1 MAWGG
6 EVIVSGSRIASWN
19 AENWMERHITWAV
32 AGLERMIILE
42 LRYAKGIE
50 ERRGQPMGSAPI
62 DKVDDIFFFA

>member
-19 AENWMERHITWAV
+19 AENWMEKHITWA
-32 AGLERMIILE
+32 ERMMILE

-62 DKVDDIFFFA
+62 DEL